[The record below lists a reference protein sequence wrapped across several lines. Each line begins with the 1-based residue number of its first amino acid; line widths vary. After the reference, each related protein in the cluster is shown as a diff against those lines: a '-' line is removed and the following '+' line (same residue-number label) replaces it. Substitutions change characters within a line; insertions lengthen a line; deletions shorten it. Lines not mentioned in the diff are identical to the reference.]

1 MIYAFKNVVT
11 LTKMTLVLNKLKKI
25 KNLKDSKKLIHDAE
39 DAIIKY
45 GIE

>member
-25 KNLKDSKKLIHDAE
+25 KNLKDSKKLIQDAE